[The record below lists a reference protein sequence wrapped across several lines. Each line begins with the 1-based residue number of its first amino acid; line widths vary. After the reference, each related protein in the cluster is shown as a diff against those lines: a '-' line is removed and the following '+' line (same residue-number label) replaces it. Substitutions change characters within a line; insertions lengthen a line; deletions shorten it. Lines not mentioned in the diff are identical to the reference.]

1 MTRHGNEARAFLSKR
16 RLPQVARLAGPNFR
30 WHVAES
36 FVKHRN
42 DTSGDELAGKIR
54 ADLEEANAIPQWMIS
69 ILVNVAIKALIA
81 LLEKW
86 WNKPKDTWGFVGH
99 A

>member
-1 MTRHGNEARAFLSKR
+1 M
-16 RLPQVARLAGPNFR
+16 AGPNFR

-42 DTSGDELAGKIR
+42 GSEGDELAVKIR
-54 ADLEEANAIPQWMIS
+54 ADLEEAKAIPPWMIS
-69 ILVNVAIKALIA
+69 ILVNVAIKALMA

-86 WNKPKDTWGFVGH
+86 WNKPKDTRGFVGH